1 MQGFAAQSEITARLH
16 FSFPSWWGKG
26 RGWGDKKMARKGQ
39 RILVKMRST
48 ESGHIYI
55 TEKSRRNTQGRLEL
69 RKYDPYLRKHVVY
82 RETK

>member
-1 MQGFAAQSEITARLH
+1 MRDWRQGEGNA
-16 FSFPSWWGKG
+16 PSRRVG
-26 RGWGDKKMARKGQ
+26 GWGGKEISMAKRGQ
-39 RILVKMRST
+39 RIVVKLRST

-69 RKYDPYLRKHVVY
+69 RKFDPYLRKHVLY